1 MSHYLKKIVETF
13 TQQTRECLYTASTLA
28 AENQHYEVGI
38 EHMLLALMEHQ
49 PELWERLSVSCGLRV
64 TLVVNELKLS
74 MRVNP
79 GGCQGSPLL
88 SAELISFFEQTWLH
102 ASINWGHH
110 QLTPAAL
117 LACLLKRASDHTF
130 LLNTT
135 LLNTLNC
142 QVEAAETLLCNASR
156 AQIEETDLQVPK
168 DDQSGSAIQ
177 QYTRNLTE
185 LAREGMLDPTPGR
198 EPELRLMIDIL
209 LRRRQ
214 NNPILTGEA
223 GVGKT
228 ALVEGL
234 AQRIASGTV
243 PDRLKSMTLL
253 TLDLGL
259 LQAGASVKGEF
270 EKRLQALLREIK
282 ALPVPVILF
291 IDEAHM
297 LIGAGGQAGQNDAA
311 NLLKPALARGEL
323 RAIAATTW
331 AEYKKYFEKDAA
343 LARRFEV
350 IKVAEPDTEMA
361 THMLRS
367 LAPAISA
374 HHGIIIQESA
384 LQAAVKLSQRYI
396 TGRVLPDKSVTLLD
410 TACARVAVSQS
421 HQPKE
426 IEDLQARLSALE
438 EEQEGLNQEGGR
450 EHKRRLKW
458 IVQCQQDIRQQLV
471 LLTSLWQSQC
481 QLVANITAS
490 NDAVLKAQWR
500 SALAASHQQQP
511 LVFEYVDDV
520 CVADIVAGWTG
531 IPLGRVLQKQHLSS
545 DEIVERLE
553 RRVIGQSHALKEI
566 ATQLRIV
573 RANLHDPFKPCG
585 VYMLAGPSGVGKTET
600 ALALADIMYG
610 GEQSLITINL
620 SEYQEP
626 HSVSGLKGSPPGY
639 IGYGQGGVL
648 TEAVR
653 RRPYSVILL
662 DEAEKAHPDVMQ
674 LFYQVFDKGFM
685 EDAEGVRINF
695 RNTFIIM
702 TSNLASDL
710 LMAHGNSDI
719 TDLTRIIRP
728 EFDRV
733 FRPALMGRIKLIPYL
748 PVQGEILE
756 SIIRLKMDRLIQRVV
771 QTGTENQSLSYQP
784 EVVSYIAS
792 RCQVV
797 QSGARDIDAVLGQ
810 EILPVL
816 AESLLTTRSGF
827 GKRLLALN
835 NERIVIKAARRSERG
850 GTQ

>member
-28 AENQHYEVGI
+28 AENRHYEVGI
-38 EHMLLALMEHQ
+38 EHMLLALIEHQ
-49 PELWERLSVSCGLRV
+49 SELWERLSVSSGLRLA
-64 TLVVNELKLS
+64 LVVNELKLS
-74 MRVNP
+74 MRENP

-88 SAELISFFEQTWLH
+88 SAELVSFFEQAWLH
-102 ASINWGHH
+102 ASINWGHQ

-117 LACLLKRASDHTF
+117 LACVLTRTSNHKF
-130 LLNTT
+130 LVNTT

-142 QVEAAETLLCNASR
+142 QVEAAEALLCNESK
-156 AQIEETDLQVPK
+156 AQIERTDLQVPN
-168 DDQSGSAIQ
+168 DCLSGSAIH
-177 QYTRNLTE
+177 QYTRNLTG

-198 EPELRLMIDIL
+198 EPEIRQMIDVL

-234 AQRIASGTV
+234 AQRIASGSV
-243 PDRLKSMTLL
+243 PDVIKSMTLL
-253 TLDLGL
+253 ALDLGL

-270 EKRLQALLREIK
+270 EKRLQTLLREIK

-297 LIGAGGQAGQNDAA
+297 LIGAGGQSGQNDAA

-323 RAIAATTW
+323 RVIAATTW

-350 IKVAEPDTEMA
+350 IKVEEPDTEMA
-361 THMLRS
+361 TYMLRS
-367 LAPAISA
+367 LVPAISA
-374 HHGIIIQESA
+374 HHNVIIQESA

-426 IEDLQARLSALE
+426 IEDLKARLSALK
-438 EEQEGLNQEGGR
+438 EEQEGLSREGG
-450 EHKRRLKW
+450 HKRRLKW
-458 IVQCQQDIRQQLV
+458 IIQCQQDIRQQLV

-481 QLVANITAS
+481 ELVANIAAS
-490 NDAVLKAQWR
+490 DDVARKAQWR
-500 SALAASHQQQP
+500 LELAESHQQHP
-511 LVFEYVDDV
+511 LVFECVDDV

-531 IPLGRVLQKQHLSS
+531 IPLGRVLQQQHLSS

-553 RRVIGQSHALKEI
+553 RRVMGQSHALKEI

-573 RANLHDPFKPCG
+573 RANLHDPLKPSG

-685 EDAEGVRINF
+685 EDAEGQRINF

-710 LMAHGNSDI
+710 LMAHENDNI
-719 TDLTRIIRP
+719 AELTRIIRP

-733 FRPALMGRIKLIPYL
+733 FRPALMGRIKLIPFL
-748 PVQGEILE
+748 PVQGEVLE
-756 SIIRLKMDRLIQRVV
+756 SIIRLKMDRLIQRFV
-771 QTGTENQSLSYQP
+771 QTGTDNQSLSYQS

-792 RCQVV
+792 LCQVA
-797 QSGARDIDAVLGQ
+797 QSGARDIDVVLGQ
-810 EILPVL
+810 EMLPVL
-816 AESLLTTRSGF
+816 AESLLSTRSKL
-827 GKRLLALN
+827 GKRLLVLHN
-835 NERIVIKAARRSERG
+835 GRIVIKAARRRVRDY
-850 GTQ
+850 TQ